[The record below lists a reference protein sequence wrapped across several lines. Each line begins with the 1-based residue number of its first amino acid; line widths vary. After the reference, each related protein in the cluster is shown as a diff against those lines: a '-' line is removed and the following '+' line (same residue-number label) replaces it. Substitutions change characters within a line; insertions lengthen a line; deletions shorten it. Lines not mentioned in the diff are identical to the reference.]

1 MCGVMCPPYVPSHE
15 ALKRDRAPEQ
25 ALQEA
30 LMHRAKRARWEG
42 GAARALPWRAVVF
55 DLDET
60 TGSWGLGSLA
70 YQIFLRYGGD
80 IASLVAPF
88 VSLYMEQ
95 GGARPWLREILQ
107 CLNQWKQDGRIDEVA
122 IFTAASNSNGWVTFL
137 TTCMEAYAGVPG
149 LFGRSVAR
157 EDSPRAMT
165 ADGLRTVKDL
175 SKISSD
181 ESQVVLIDD
190 KPKFALNGLVIGV
203 PEYAQD
209 VESDPLRQWM
219 QEELPCDADDIARI
233 FAADRIKH
241 PPNQIDHSTDTALRD
256 SARVLNQIFPEAP
269 DEELAAEAALAVT
282 EMLAAS
288 A

>member
-1 MCGVMCPPYVPSHE
+1 
-15 ALKRDRAPEQ
+15 
-25 ALQEA
+25 
-30 LMHRAKRARWEG
+30 
-42 GAARALPWRAVVF
+42 
-55 DLDET
+55 
-60 TGSWGLGSLA
+60 
-70 YQIFLRYGGD
+70 
-80 IASLVAPF
+80 
-88 VSLYMEQ
+88 
-95 GGARPWLREILQ
+95 
-107 CLNQWKQDGRIDEVA
+107 
-122 IFTAASNSNGWVTFL
+122 
-137 TTCMEAYAGVPG
+137 MEAYAGVPG